1 MAHNLKVVSSNPA
14 PATNLKT
21 LGVSNDFGVFLVPW
35 YPCFYPLISP
45 RDLGSKP
52 AFRVDFTGPQR
63 DHNETGCIRQI
74 QEEQKRLPFGVARAG
89 QVPILPLPWRIASP
103 IFQ

>member
-21 LGVSNDFGVFLVPW
+21 LGVSNDFWVFLVPW